1 MSRKKPDPSPAP
13 AIPELVELEEATRNI
28 TEYKEA
34 YPDVFNEFY
43 GSLIERFNAAVEAAE
58 KAIKGSHVKQDA
70 GPFRYRYTQVK
81 YNADALF
88 EELGQEAFKEYGGVI
103 TQVTKY
109 SIDGKRFEA
118 KVAAGA
124 IQPAVVEKVR
134 KEVHYFSGP
143 DKITEVP

>member
-1 MSRKKPDPSPAP
+1 MSRKKPDPSSVPT
-13 AIPELVELEEATRNI
+13 IPELVELEAATRDI

-34 YPDVFNEFY
+34 YPDVFNDFY
-43 GSLIERFNAAVEAAE
+43 GALIERFNAAVEAAE
-58 KAIKGSHVKQDA
+58 KAIKGCGVRQDV
-70 GPFRYRYTQVK
+70 GPFKYRYTQVK
-81 YNADALF
+81 YDADALF

-118 KVAAGA
+118 KAAAGA
-124 IQPAVVEKVR
+124 IPPPIVEKVR
-134 KEVHYFSGP
+134 REVPYFSGP